1 MTETGQMTKIE
12 GEALVAY
19 LRGIPVEGWGEM
31 TVCDPWTVGHIVAH
45 LTAAGNQ
52 RYRNLA
58 KGLVLSRFDLDKFAN
73 RDLRT
78 YLVGSVDD
86 RLGRFE
92 ESVRNPSTPRP
103 LREIVLGE
111 MICHGEDIRRAFGDR
126 GDHREEH
133 LAQVAPMFAKSK
145 PPLNGRMRA
154 EGLSFR
160 ATDGNWS
167 YGSGPEVHG
176 PGIDLVCALAG
187 RPYALDQLD
196 GEGLATLRSR
206 F

>member
-1 MTETGQMTKIE
+1 MTEIRQMTKTE

-19 LRGIPVEGWGEM
+19 LREIPAEGWEQI

-52 RYRNLA
+52 TYRNLA
-58 KGLVLSRFDLDKFAN
+58 KGLVLSRFDLDKFVN

-78 YLVGSVDD
+78 YLVGSVEE
-86 RLGRFE
+86 RLSRFE
-92 ESVRNPSTPRP
+92 ESVRNPSTPGP

-126 GDHREEH
+126 GDHNAEH
-133 LAQVAPMFAKSK
+133 LAQVAPMYAKSK

-154 EGLSFR
+154 EGLNFR
-160 ATDGNWS
+160 ATDGDWRH
-167 YGSGPEVHG
+167 GSGPEVNG
-176 PGIDLVCALAG
+176 PGIDLVCAMAG
-187 RPYALDQLD
+187 RPYALDQLN
-196 GEGLATLRSR
+196 GEGVSTLRSR